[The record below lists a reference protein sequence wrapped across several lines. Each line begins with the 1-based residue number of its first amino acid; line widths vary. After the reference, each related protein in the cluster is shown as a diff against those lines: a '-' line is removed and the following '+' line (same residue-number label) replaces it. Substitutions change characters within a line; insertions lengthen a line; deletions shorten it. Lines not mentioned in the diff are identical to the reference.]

1 MFRWFSSISWTS
13 VGLSAQEAF
22 LQKYAKEQVESAIA
36 YGMQSDFREELQPLR
51 KTWNLLN
58 YA

>member
-1 MFRWFSSISWTS
+1 MVVLDFLDLRWAT
-13 VGLSAQEAF
+13 VSAQEAF